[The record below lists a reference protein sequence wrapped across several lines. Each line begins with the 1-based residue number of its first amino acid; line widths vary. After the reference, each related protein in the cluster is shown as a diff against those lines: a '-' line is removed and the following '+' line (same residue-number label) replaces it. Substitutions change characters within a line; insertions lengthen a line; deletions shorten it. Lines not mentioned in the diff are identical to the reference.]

1 MFEILFGIALIVF
14 ASKVGPAMAQRISGQ
29 AIDSQVAQRMREM
42 EERLEQLDERF
53 LQLAADN
60 HERLVDIEE
69 RVDFAERVLQQQ
81 RTQQLPPQ
89 GN

>member
-1 MFEILFGIALIVF
+1 MFEIFLGIALIVF

-29 AIDSQVAQRMREM
+29 AMDAQVAQRMREL
-42 EERLEQLDERF
+42 EERLEQMDERV
-53 LQLAADN
+53 LSLASDN

-81 RTQQLPPQ
+81 RSAQLPPQ

>member
-1 MFEILFGIALIVF
+1 MFEIFLRIALIVF
-14 ASKVGPAMAQRISGQ
+14 ASKVGPAMAQRIGGQ
-29 AIDSQVAQRMREM
+29 AMDAQVAQRMREL
-42 EERLEQLDERF
+42 EERLEQMDERV
-53 LQLAADN
+53 LSLASDN

-81 RTQQLPPQ
+81 RSAQLPPQ

>member
-1 MFEILFGIALIVF
+1 MFEIFFGIALIVL
-14 ASKVGPAMAQRISGQ
+14 ASKVGPAMAQRIGGK
-29 AIDSQVAQRMREM
+29 ANDGEVAERIREL

>member
-1 MFEILFGIALIVF
+1 VFEIFLGIALIVF

-29 AIDSQVAQRMREM
+29 AMDAQVAQRMREL
-42 EERLEQLDERF
+42 EERLEQMDERV
-53 LQLAADN
+53 LSLASDN

-81 RTQQLPPQ
+81 RSAQLPPQ

>member
-1 MFEILFGIALIVF
+1 
-14 ASKVGPAMAQRISGQ
+14 MAQRISGQ
-29 AIDSQVAQRMREM
+29 AIDSQVAQRMQEM